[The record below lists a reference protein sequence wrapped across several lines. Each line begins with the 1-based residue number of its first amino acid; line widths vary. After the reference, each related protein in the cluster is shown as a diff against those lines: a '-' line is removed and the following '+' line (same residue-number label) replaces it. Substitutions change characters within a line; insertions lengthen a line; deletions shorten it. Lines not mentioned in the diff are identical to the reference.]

1 MKKQIAMKGVFVFLL
16 VCVCND
22 LFAQQKLQT
31 AERVVLNDTKSP
43 IIWIDSM
50 KTDINHLLV
59 DRASFDS
66 LAILND
72 STAIKGKYGVDTR
85 EVLLMYPKKGV
96 KVMRLPEFFDFQG
109 IPSADRKLRVCVNH
123 TLIRFPNYLII
134 DPTYIKTVQ
143 ITPKRHYSLLDE
155 SYTGEL
161 FLNIM
166 TKDYDNPVL

>member
-1 MKKQIAMKGVFVFLL
+1 MKSMLVFLL
-16 VCVCND
+16 MCICNV

-66 LAILND
+66 LTFLQD
-72 STAIKGKYGVDTR
+72 SSIIRNRFGLDTR
-85 EVLLMYPKKGV
+85 EVLLMYPKKEV

-109 IPSADRKLRVCVNH
+109 IPAADRKLRVCVNH
-123 TLIRFPNYLII
+123 TLIRFPDYLVI
-134 DPTYIKTVQ
+134 DPAYIKTVQ

-155 SYTGEL
+155 AYTGEL